1 MIKADKN
8 ALICDLAQTYGIYD
22 MNQFKPSYIAILA
35 CGLDDNSRIKKK
47 ISETR
52 VGLTDLLLSLI
63 LDGVNT
69 LVWFQTEDAQK
80 GINRPKSIFNLLNGN
95 EEEGVTSD
103 KFEEEWLRRGGGQH
117 G

>member
-1 MIKADKN
+1 MIKVDKN
-8 ALICDLAQTYGIYD
+8 ALICDLAQTYSIYD
-22 MNQFKPSYIAILA
+22 MYQFKASYIAILA

-103 KFEEEWLRRGGGQH
+103 KFEEEWLRRGGGHH